1 MAPRGEVEDDLSE
14 DIGGKPPAAPSGLE
28 YTDWNENSVKLKWKP
43 SEDDGGCAINAYIIE
58 FKGKGDEEWQKGPD
72 VKPAKNMNGEVK
84 GLTTGQKYEFRVVA
98 KNRAGMS
105 QPSDATMSLL
115 VKAQKAP
122 PKIDRKAMEE
132 KTVKVN
138 QQLDM
143 SIPVEGE
150 PSPECW
156 WLFNGTEIKSGEN
169 VKVSSGTNMGK
180 LLLIPAKRSHMG
192 KYTLKSK
199 NKWGEDECE
208 VDVNVFGKPT
218 IPVGPLEVT
227 EISKKTCHLA
237 WKPPTDNGG
246 NPILQYEVE
255 KMEESMGSWLP
266 AGQPKGT
273 SMDIKNLVEG
283 KKYKFLVRAV
293 NKDGDSPDLE
303 TTEFITAKNPYDAPS
318 QPKKPTV
325 KDWGL
330 TWAELSWK
338 EPESDG
344 GSPVKEYVIEMRDV
358 DKRSWNIVGKCKET
372 NFKVEKDIEVGHEY
386 VFRLTAVN
394 AGGESEVSDPSSTIE
409 AMERFVKPRIDK
421 ELLGKTKEMVSG
433 QRLVLEAVVVAEPA
447 VKISWFMPCGDV
459 IKPDGEKFIINANE
473 KNQSTLIINDVER
486 SYSGEFKILAKNS
499 VGEDEHIILVT
510 VASPPTR
517 PIGPLEVSNVNPHG
531 CHLSWKKPQD
541 DGGSILQQYT
551 IEKKDVERDYWSSC
565 GKVSGKMASVM
576 KEIEFDVTDLTEYF
590 VYVFRVIAVNVHGE
604 SEPLMTNMPVV
615 AKSAVDPPN
624 APSYLQLID
633 WDKKWVKLDWISP
646 SGPKPDRYIVEKM
659 ETFFIP
665 KDSPEDME
673 ESGDMEEGA
682 PGVPSTPRP
691 PVEQGAP
698 LVKKEQEYVEYST
711 AWMVA
716 GTTEDDS
723 CEIKISDLSE
733 GNRYRFRVKAV
744 NKAGSSWPS
753 DETDEIVAKMRKQK
767 PVIDKSSL
775 PKNIS
780 LARGDNLTLKVKVK
794 GEPITQKSWW
804 WGKREI
810 KASTSV
816 NIDDADYSS
825 KIMVMHLERA
835 DTGTFS
841 FRAENEHGTD
851 EAMVDVNVMVGP
863 QKPRG
868 PLKIDN
874 IHAEGCLAAWQ
885 APDDDGGSPITHYI
899 VEKCTGTQTSWMP
912 CGRAPASQTFCDIIG
927 LTPGK
932 EHRIQVVAVNAHGE
946 SEGLVCV
953 DGFLAENSFGPPGA
967 PGKPQLVDWDVD
979 HFEVKWTAP
988 KNDGGSRITGYE
1000 LEARLWKDAM
1010 WFRAGEVKMQAER
1023 GIVEG
1028 MELGQSYAVRVRSKN
1043 AAGCGPWSIETD
1055 QLTCKHKALKP
1066 KVKIQANKEVTIKE
1080 GETFTLVAD
1089 IPSEP
1094 PAEDIKWVLG
1104 DIEFES
1110 SKEGGIVINNTKP
1123 NKSIFQKDRMT
1134 RKDQGILTCHA
1145 ANQYG
1150 KSMHSIHVIVM
1161 GKPTAPEDRLVVS
1174 NIHSSGCKLTWGR
1187 CKDNGGL
1194 PLEYLVEKFD
1204 VTSDAW
1210 VKQGTTSN
1218 TDLLVND
1225 LEPGREYEFRVFAFN
1240 ELGESEPLQTAKRI
1254 TAKNSYTVPLPPMA
1268 PEVVAWNER
1277 SITIQW
1283 KEPIDD
1289 GGAKITGY
1297 HIEARS
1303 TGGQWQTWETLDCP
1317 ERKVCLQKL
1326 QKGTEYQFRVIAI
1339 NKAGK
1344 SEPGHASR
1352 PKEVKEADLMPYI
1365 EAKSMRDT
1373 TMAAGDRLRF
1383 DLPIV
1388 GEPAPQVMWCKG
1400 EEPVEDLNDKSIQI
1414 TNSETHTKIVF
1425 NNLKKCHEGV
1435 YNVTI
1440 SNRSGKDSA
1449 KVEIKV
1455 VDVPA
1460 APDTP
1465 LSASVDGNTCELL
1478 WKRVKDDGGAPVEYY
1493 QIEKFDSDKKSWT
1506 ACGRTKADWNQ
1517 FSVKGLMPDRDYKF
1531 RVMAVNSQGES
1542 GPVVSD
1548 NVAVKETDDSRTL

>member
-1 MAPRGEVEDDLSE
+1 MAPRGDVDEDLSE
-14 DIGGKPPAAPSGLE
+14 DIGGKAPEAPSNLE
-28 YTDWNENSVKLKWKP
+28 YVDWNENSVQLKWNP
-43 SEDDGGCAINAYIIE
+43 STEDGGCAITAYIIE
-58 FKGKGDEEWQKGPD
+58 YKGRGDEEWQKGPD
-72 VKPAKNMNGEVK
+72 VKATKGKSMNGEVK
-84 GLTTGQKYEFRVVA
+84 GLTTGQKYEFRVLA
-98 KNRAGMS
+98 KNRAGQS
-105 QPSDATMSLL
+105 DPSDATTSLL
-115 VKAQKAP
+115 VKAQKAAP
-122 PKIDRKAMEE
+122 QIDRKAMEE

-138 QQLDM
+138 QQLDL
-143 SIPVEGE
+143 SIPVVGE

-156 WLFNGTEIKSGEN
+156 WLFNGEEIKSGDS
-169 VKVSSGTNMGK
+169 VKVSSGTNVGK

-192 KYTLKSK
+192 KYTLKAK
-199 NKWGEDECE
+199 NKWGEDSCE

-218 IPVGPLEVT
+218 IPTGPLEVS
-227 EISKKTCHLA
+227 EISKKTCHLQ

-246 NPILQYEVE
+246 NPLLQYEVE
-255 KMEESMGSWLP
+255 KMDEGMGSWLP

-273 SMDIKNLVEG
+273 SMDVRNLVEG

-303 TTEFITAKNPYDAPS
+303 TPEFITAKNPFDAPS

-344 GSPVKEYVIEMRDV
+344 GSPVKEYVLEMRDV
-358 DKRSWNIVGKCKET
+358 DKRSWNVVGKTKET
-372 NFKVEKDIEVGHEY
+372 SFKVEKDIEEGHEY
-386 VFRLTAVN
+386 VFRLTAIN
-394 AGGESEVSDPSSTIE
+394 AGGESEVSDPTTGIE

-421 ELLGKTKEMVSG
+421 DLLGKSKEMVSG

-447 VKISWFMPCGDV
+447 AKVSWFMPCGDL
-459 IKPDGEKFIINANE
+459 IKPDGEKFIVNTDE
-473 KNQSTLIINDVER
+473 KNHSTLIINDVER
-486 SYSGEFKILAKNS
+486 SYSGEFRVTAKNS
-499 VGEDEHIILVT
+499 VGEDDHVMLITI
-510 VASPPTR
+510 ASSPTR
-517 PIGPLEVSNVNPHG
+517 PIGLLEVSNVNPHG
-531 CHLSWKKPQD
+531 CHLSWKKPED
-541 DGGSILQQYT
+541 DGGAIIQSYLV
-551 IEKKDVERDYWSSC
+551 EKKDVERDYWSSC

-576 KEIEFDVTDLTEYF
+576 KELEFDVTDLTEYF
-590 VYVFRVIAVNVHGE
+590 VYVFRVIAVNVNGE
-604 SEPLMTNMPVV
+604 SEALMTQIPVV

-633 WDKKWVKLDWISP
+633 WDKKWAKLEWIAP
-646 SGPKPDRYIVEKM
+646 SGPKPDKYIVEKM

-665 KDSPEDME
+665 KDAPEDME
-673 ESGDMEEGA
+673 ESAEGEEGA
-682 PGVPSTPRP
+682 PPAPRP

-698 LVKKEQEYVEYST
+698 IVKKEQEFVEYST

-716 GTTEDDS
+716 ETTEDAC
-723 CEIKISDLSE
+723 CEIKIVDLSE

-767 PVIDKSSL
+767 PTIDKSSM

-780 LARGDNLTLKVKVK
+780 IPRGENLNLKVKVK
-794 GEPITQKSWW
+794 GEPITQKTWW

-816 NIDDADYSS
+816 NIDDTDYSS

-835 DTGTFS
+835 DTGSFS
-841 FRAENEHGTD
+841 FRAENEHGSD
-851 EAMVDVNVMVGP
+851 EATVEVNVMVGP

-868 PLKIDN
+868 PLRIDN
-874 IHAEGCLAAWQ
+874 VHAEGCTATWAE
-885 APDDDGGSPITHYI
+885 PDDDGGSPITHYSI
-899 VEKCTGTQTSWMP
+899 EKCTGTQTSWMP
-912 CGRAPASQTFCDIIG
+912 CGRAPANQTFCDIIG
-927 LTPGK
+927 LTQGK
-932 EHRIQVVAVNAHGE
+932 EHRLQVVAVNSFGD

-953 DGFLAENSFGPPGA
+953 DGFIAENSFGPPGA
-967 PGKPQLVDWDVD
+967 PGKPALSDWDSD

-988 KNDGGSRITGYE
+988 KNDGGSRIMGYE

-1010 WFRAGEVKMQAER
+1010 WFRAGEVRNQMEH

-1028 MELGQSYAVRVRSKN
+1028 MELGQSYAVRVRAKN
-1043 AAGCGPWSIETD
+1043 AGGCGPWSIETD

-1066 KVKIQANKEVTIKE
+1066 KVKIQGNKEVTVKE
-1080 GETFTLVAD
+1080 GETFTVVAD

-1094 PAEDIKWVLG
+1094 PSEDIKWSLG
-1104 DIEFES
+1104 DNELEES
-1110 SKEGGIVINNTKP
+1110 AESGIMINNTKP
-1123 NKSIFQKDRMT
+1123 NKSLFQIDRIT
-1134 RKDQGILTCHA
+1134 RKDQGILTCKA
-1145 ANQYG
+1145 ANLYG
-1150 KSMHSIHVIVM
+1150 NAMQSIHLIVI
-1161 GKPTAPEDRLVVS
+1161 GKPTAPEDRLTVS
-1174 NIHSSGCKLTWGR
+1174 NIHASGCKLSWG
-1187 CKDNGGL
+1187 CSKDNGGL

-1210 VKQGTTSN
+1210 VKQGMTSN

-1225 LEPGREYEFRVFAFN
+1225 LEPGREYDFRVFAIN
-1240 ELGESEPLQTAKRI
+1240 ELGESESLQTAKRM

-1268 PEVVAWNER
+1268 PDVIAWNER
-1277 SITIQW
+1277 SITIKW
-1283 KEPIDD
+1283 NEPIDD
-1289 GGAKITGY
+1289 GGARITSY

-1303 TGGQWQTWETLDCP
+1303 TGGQWQTWETLDGP
-1317 ERKVCLQKL
+1317 ERNVVLQKL
-1326 QKGTEYQFRVIAI
+1326 QKGVEYQFRVIAI

-1344 SEPGHASR
+1344 SEPGHPSR
-1352 PKEVKEADLMPYI
+1352 PKECKETDLLPYL
-1365 EAKSMRDT
+1365 ESKSMRDC
-1373 TMAAGDRLRF
+1373 TMSAGDRLRF

-1388 GEPAPQVMWCKG
+1388 GEPAPQVQWFKG
-1400 EEPVEDLNDKSIQI
+1400 EEPIEENDRSIQI

-1425 NNLKKCHEGV
+1425 NSLKKCHEGV
-1435 YNVTI
+1435 YCVTI

-1449 KVEIKV
+1449 RVELKVL
-1455 VDVPA
+1455 DVPA

-1493 QIEKFDSDKKSWT
+1493 QIEKFDSDKSSWM

-1542 GPVVSD
+1542 GPVISD
-1548 NVAVKETDDSRTL
+1548 NVALKEADDSRTL